1 MTLKNKKAKGTMF
14 EHRVRDLF
22 EKSGF
27 FVVRQASSAFP
38 DLVVI
43 TSRELMSYVN
53 GYNFFNDVLLVECKV
68 NGNLSEE
75 EILHFKHIKDI
86 YNVRTFYAYPLGSAY
101 DVKSENII
109 LRELLKDRGRE
120 DEERDKED

>member
-22 EKSGF
+22 KSKGF
-27 FVVRQASSAFP
+27 SVLRQASSAFP
-38 DLVVI
+38 DLVVVCD
-43 TSRELMSYVN
+43 RFRKEVN
-53 GYNFFNDVLLVECKV
+53 GYTFYGDILFVECKV
-68 NGNLSEE
+68 NGNLSEG

-109 LRELLKDRGRE
+109 LRELLKDGDKE